1 MRGFFGGKKTIQHV
15 FKSKKTIFTHIPT
28 IVVSFCYLYCP
39 DLSCH
44 PRSVF
49 FEVGTGAVLST
60 LDLLLEKAF
69 SPALFNGV
77 FFSRPPFLPLT
88 MAHRGTLEL
97 VSMNCRLI

>member
-1 MRGFFGGKKTIQHV
+1 MPSQER
-15 FKSKKTIFTHIPT
+15 
-28 IVVSFCYLYCP
+28 
-39 DLSCH
+39 
-44 PRSVF
+44 F

-97 VSMNCRLI
+97 QKFYELQTHMTYDWWWLMMKSRG

>member
-1 MRGFFGGKKTIQHV
+1 MPSQER
-15 FKSKKTIFTHIPT
+15 
-28 IVVSFCYLYCP
+28 
-39 DLSCH
+39 
-44 PRSVF
+44 F

-97 VSMNCRLI
+97 VLWIADSYDLWLMMAYDEIERLKSI